1 MPNPTTAPTT
11 LDGDTGRIL
20 DAVGIGAGPFNLGFA
35 ALADNVPG
43 LDVLVLEAAAELSW
57 HPGMMLEGTHLQ
69 VPFMADLVTMADPTS
84 RHSFLNYLK
93 ESGRI
98 YPFYIRE
105 DFYALRAEYNNY
117 LRWAADRLAS
127 VRFGRRV
134 VAASFEA
141 GVYTLEVEHDGG
153 TSRVRTR
160 RLVLGTGTSPEV
172 PAAAREAFAAADAH
186 SGAPLV
192 HSSTYRQDRGRL
204 RSRRRIA
211 VVGSG
216 QSAAEVFAD
225 LLGGLEEDQE
235 LLWVTRSPRF
245 FPLEYTKLTLEM
257 TSPEYID
264 HFHGLP
270 QEGRDRLNATQK
282 PLYKGINADLV
293 NDIHEML
300 YRRSVEGASPV
311 RLLAATSL
319 ESLEQDRGGLRLGLR
334 NQDDGG
340 CQAIGVDAAV
350 LATGYAYREP
360 AFLSGIADRLER
372 LPDGRLDVDRDYS
385 VGTAGDILVQNAELH
400 THGFTAPD
408 LGMGAYRNSVIINR
422 ITGVEHYPVE
432 RRIAFQEFGTPGT
445 PGNPPP
451 TPSTTSLQEA
461 TA

>member
-1 MPNPTTAPTT
+1 MQTPATA
-11 LDGDTGRIL
+11 DRIL

-43 LDVLVLEAAAELSW
+43 LDILVLEAAPELAW

-69 VPFMADLVTMADPTS
+69 VPFMADLVTLADPAN
-84 RHSFLNYLK
+84 RHSFLNFLK

-117 LRWAADRLAS
+117 LRWAAERLAS
-127 VRFGRRV
+127 VRFGQRV
-134 VAASFEA
+134 VGASFEA
-141 GVYTLEVEHDGG
+141 GVYTVDVEHDGG
-153 TSRVRTR
+153 TSQVRTR
-160 RLVLGTGTSPEV
+160 RLVLGTGTTPEV
-172 PAAAREAFAAADAH
+172 PAAARHAVAATGAEGAA
-186 SGAPLV
+186 GTAPLV
-192 HSSTYRQDRGRL
+192 HSSAYRGHREAL
-204 RSRRRIA
+204 RSRRRLA

-225 LLGGLEEDQE
+225 LLGGLGDDQE
-235 LLWVTRSPRF
+235 LVWITRSPRF

-264 HFHGLP
+264 HFHSLP
-270 QEGRDRLNATQK
+270 QDRRDRLNATQK
-282 PLYKGINADLV
+282 PLFKGINADLV
-293 NDIHEML
+293 NGIHEML
-300 YRRSVEGASPV
+300 YRRSVEGSPPV

-319 ESLEQDRGGLRLGLR
+319 ESLEQEDGHWQLGLR
-334 NQDDGG
+334 NQDDGRT
-340 CQAIGVDAAV
+340 QVIEVDAAV
-350 LATGYAYREP
+350 LATGYSYREP
-360 AFLSGIADRLER
+360 AFLAGIADRLRR

-385 VGTAGDILVQNAELH
+385 VGVCGDILVQNAELH

-422 ITGVEHYPVE
+422 ITGVEHYAVE
-432 RRIAFQEFGTPGT
+432 RRIAFQEFGTPAD
-445 PGNPPP
+445 PSNPSP
-451 TPSTTSLQEA
+451 TPSTPSLQEA

>member
-1 MPNPTTAPTT
+1 MHTANTTAN
-11 LDGDTGRIL
+11 DRIL

-35 ALADNVPG
+35 ALAENVPG
-43 LDVLVLEAAAELSW
+43 LDILVLEAAPELAW

-69 VPFMADLVTMADPTS
+69 VPFMADLVTLADPTN

-117 LRWAADRLAS
+117 LRWAAERLAS
-127 VRFGRRV
+127 VRFGQRV
-134 VAASFEA
+134 VSASFEA

-153 TSRVRTR
+153 TSQVRTR
-160 RLVLGTGTSPEV
+160 RLVLGTGTTPEV
-172 PAAAREAFAAADAH
+172 PPAARDALSAARTGDT
-186 SGAPLV
+186 APLV
-192 HSSTYRQDRGRL
+192 HSSTYRTDRDRL
-204 RSRRRIA
+204 RSRRRLA

-225 LLGGLEEDQE
+225 LLGGLGDDQE
-235 LLWVTRSPRF
+235 LLWITRSPRF

-264 HFHGLP
+264 HFHSMP
-270 QEGRDRLNATQK
+270 QERRDLLNATQK
-282 PLYKGINADLV
+282 SLFKGINADLI
-293 NDIHEML
+293 NEIHEML
-300 YRRSVEGASPV
+300 YRRSVEGAPPV

-319 ESLEQDRGGLRLGLR
+319 ESLEQDGGRWQLGLR

-340 CQAIGVDAAV
+340 TQVIGVDAAV
-350 LATGYAYREP
+350 LATGYSYREP
-360 AFLSGIADRLER
+360 SFLAGIADRLER
-372 LPDGRLDVDRDYS
+372 LPDGRLDVDRHYS
-385 VGTAGDILVQNAELH
+385 VGVAGDILVQNAELH

-408 LGMGAYRNSVIINR
+408 LGMGAYRNAVIINR
-422 ITGVEHYPVE
+422 ITGVEHYAVE

-445 PGNPPP
+445 PGNPSP
-451 TPSTTSLQEA
+451 TPSATPLQEA

>member
-1 MPNPTTAPTT
+1 MQTANTTAN
-11 LDGDTGRIL
+11 DQIL

-35 ALADNVPG
+35 ALAENVPG
-43 LDVLVLEAAAELSW
+43 LDILVLEAAPELAW

-69 VPFMADLVTMADPTS
+69 VPFMADLVTLADPTN

-117 LRWAADRLAS
+117 LRWAAERLAA
-127 VRFGRRV
+127 VRFGQRV
-134 VAASFEA
+134 VGASFEA

-153 TSRVRTR
+153 TSQVRTR
-160 RLVLGTGTSPEV
+160 RLVLGTGTTPEV
-172 PAAAREAFAAADAH
+172 PPAARDALAAARTGDT
-186 SGAPLV
+186 APLV
-192 HSSTYRQDRGRL
+192 HSSTYRTDRDRL
-204 RSRRRIA
+204 RSRRRLA

-225 LLGGLEEDQE
+225 LLGGLGDDQE
-235 LLWVTRSPRF
+235 LLWITRSPRF

-264 HFHGLP
+264 HFHSMP
-270 QEGRDRLNATQK
+270 QDRRDRLNATQK
-282 PLYKGINADLV
+282 SLFKGINADLI
-293 NDIHEML
+293 NEIHEML
-300 YRRSVEGASPV
+300 YRRSVEGAPPV
-311 RLLAATSL
+311 RLVAATSL
-319 ESLEQDRGGLRLGLR
+319 ESLEQDGGRWQLGLR

-340 CQAIGVDAAV
+340 TQVIGVDAAV
-350 LATGYAYREP
+350 LATGYSYHEP
-360 AFLSGIADRLER
+360 SFLAGIADRLER
-372 LPDGRLDVDRDYS
+372 LPDGRLDVDRNYS
-385 VGTAGDILVQNAELH
+385 VGVSGDILVQNAELH

-408 LGMGAYRNSVIINR
+408 LGMGAYRNAVIINR
-422 ITGVEHYPVE
+422 ITGVEHYAVE

-445 PGNPPP
+445 PGNPS
-451 TPSTTSLQEA
+451 TIPSTTPLQEA